1 MATDYISREAAIEQI
16 RALIDEKFEN
26 GVDDACYIV
35 EHFVPA
41 ADVVEVVRC
50 KDCKW
55 WAKSTNSAQ
64 GQCILSNML
73 PTGEYY
79 CGSGRKRDIE
89 CGK

>member
-1 MATDYISREAAIEQI
+1 MTTDYISREAAIEQI

-50 KDCKW
+50 KDCRYYFLGYC
-55 WAKSTNSAQ
+55 THFQ
-64 GQCILSNML
+64 GMKGPDKDGFCFLAERC
-73 PTGEYY
+73 PE
-79 CGSGRKRDIE
+79 
-89 CGK
+89 